1 MNFALPEKLREHL
14 QTHKWFSFVLILLL
28 TETKLLLN
36 SNLPQRNIKYCP
48 VSFNDFE
55 YNINNNINNF
65 HFIYFQFQANFIIS
79 YYTYKF
85 SKPSIFCNNSVMWNV
100 HLHVHVSE
108 ERGVGVGRIF
118 GENDIIIIT
127 KVLQKLMLICFTFI
141 MWPIF
146 KNMVAL

>member
-14 QTHKWFSFVLILLL
+14 QTHKWFSIVLILLL

-36 SNLPQRNIKYCP
+36 SNLPQRNISP

-65 HFIYFQFQANFIIS
+65 HFIYFQCQANFIIS

-85 SKPSIFCNNSVMWNV
+85 SKPSIFCNSSVMWNV

-108 ERGVGVGRIF
+108 ERGVGVGMGRIF
-118 GENDIIIIT
+118 GENNIQ
-127 KVLQKLMLICFTFI
+127 VYY
-141 MWPIF
+141 
-146 KNMVAL
+146 KN

>member
-85 SKPSIFCNNSVMWNV
+85 SNPSIFCNNSVMWNV

-118 GENDIIIIT
+118 GENNIQ
-127 KVLQKLMLICFTFI
+127 VYY
-141 MWPIF
+141 
-146 KNMVAL
+146 KN

>member
-118 GENDIIIIT
+118 GENNIQ
-127 KVLQKLMLICFTFI
+127 VYY
-141 MWPIF
+141 
-146 KNMVAL
+146 KN